1 MLLWT
6 AEWVHLYKPC
16 LTNLILYHLK
26 KKNKHQEIPPKLKDF
41 RNFLFLVWKHLNLP
55 DPPPLQ
61 YDIAEYLQH
70 GPKRS
75 VIMAFRGVG
84 KSWITSAF
92 VVHQLLLDP
101 SKNILVVSASK
112 NRSDDFSTFT
122 LRIIQEIPILQG
134 LKPSENQRFSKIA
147 FDVGPAPA
155 SHAPSVK
162 SLGISSQLTGSRA
175 DIIVADDVEVANNS
189 ATQGMRDKLDEQEKE
204 FDAIIKPLDSSR
216 IIFLGTPQCED
227 SIYNKLR
234 ERGYKSRIWPS
245 EYPDDTE
252 ATNNYGGDLAPLIA
266 DDINEETVGTS
277 TEPLRFTDLD
287 LEERKM
293 SYGRT
298 GYALQFM
305 LNPKLSDA
313 DRYPLKINDLIISD
327 VDVDLAP
334 EKIVWSS
341 DPDNTDREL
350 PNVGLAGDRF
360 RRPSSTV
367 GDMIPYS
374 GSVLSIDPS
383 GRGKD
388 ETGYAVVKML
398 NGQLYVPDAGG
409 IRGGYDEKTL
419 KQLVAI
425 AKDNKVNIVV
435 IESNFGD
442 GMFME
447 LIKPLFRTTYPVTI
461 EEVRHNK
468 QKELRIVDVMEP
480 VLNAHRLVVD
490 PSVITYDYKSALTY
504 PIEQQTRYML
514 MYQLS
519 RITRDKGSLVHDDR
533 LDALSIAV
541 GYWTQQMAANADQS
555 MVDRQQ
561 ELLHKEL
568 QDFTDS
574 FHKRNNKAVAN
585 LWM

>member
-1 MLLWT
+1 M
-6 AEWVHLYKPC
+6 
-16 LTNLILYHLK
+16 K
-26 KKNKHQEIPPKLKDF
+26 KKKHQEIPPKLRDF

-55 DPPPLQ
+55 DPTELQ

-122 LRIIQEIPILQG
+122 LRIIQEIPILQS

-189 ATQGMRDKLDEQEKE
+189 ATQGMRDKLDEQVKE

-234 ERGYKSRIWPS
+234 ERGYKSRIWSS

-252 ATNNYGGDLAPLIA
+252 AINNYGGDLAPLIA
-266 DDINEETVGTS
+266 DNITPETIGTS
-277 TEPLRFTDLD
+277 TEPMRFTDLD

-313 DRYPLKINDLIISD
+313 DRYPLKINDLVVMDID
-327 VDVDLAP
+327 VDVAP

-341 DPDNTDREL
+341 DPDNADREL

-360 RRPSSTV
+360 RRPANTV
-367 GDMIPYS
+367 GDMIPYT

-398 NGQLYVPDAGG
+398 NGQLFVPDAGG
-409 IRGGYDEKTL
+409 IRGGYDTKTL
-419 KQLVAI
+419 QQLVAI
-425 AKDNKVNIVV
+425 AKDNKVNKVV

-468 QKELRIVDVMEP
+468 QKELRIVDTLEP
-480 VLNAHRLVVD
+480 VLNSHRLIID
-490 PSVITYDYKSALTY
+490 PSVIQDDYRSALSY

-519 RITRDKGSLVHDDR
+519 RITRDRGSLVHDDR

-541 GYWTQQMAANADQS
+541 GYWVQQMAADVNQS
-555 MVDRQQ
+555 MIDRQQ
-561 ELLHKEL
+561 ELMEEEL
-568 QDFTDS
+568 TKFTDS
-574 FHKRNNKAVAN
+574 FHKRSNNKASVT
-585 LWM
+585 WI

>member
-1 MLLWT
+1 M
-6 AEWVHLYKPC
+6 
-16 LTNLILYHLK
+16 
-26 KKNKHQEIPPKLKDF
+26 KNNKTKHQEIPPPLRDF
-41 RNFLFLVWKHLNLP
+41 RNFLYLVWKHLNLP
-55 DPPPLQ
+55 DPTELQ
-61 YDIAEYLQH
+61 YDIADYMQH

-75 VIMAFRGVG
+75 TIMAFRGVG
-84 KSWITSAF
+84 KSWICSAY

-101 SKNILVVSASK
+101 TKNVLVVSASK
-112 NRSDDFSTFT
+112 NRADDFSTFT
-122 LRIIQEIPILQG
+122 LKIIHDIPILKQ
-134 LKPSENQRFSKIA
+134 LKPTEHQRFSKIA

-175 DIIVADDVEVANNS
+175 DIIVADDVEVPNNS
-189 ATQGMRDKLDEQEKE
+189 ATQGMRDKLDEQVKE
-204 FDAIIKPLDSSR
+204 FEAILKPLDSSR
-216 IIFLGTPQCED
+216 ILFLGTPQCED

-234 ERGYKSRIWPS
+234 ERGYNARIWPS
-245 EYPDDTE
+245 EYPDE
-252 ATNNYGGDLAPLIA
+252 SEVISNYGGDLAPLIA
-266 DDINEETVGTS
+266 DNIDETTTS
-277 TEPLRFTDLD
+277 TTTEPLRFTDMD

-313 DRYPLKINDLIISD
+313 DRYPLKINDLIIMD
-327 VDVDLAP
+327 VDVDTAP
-334 EKIVWSS
+334 EKVLWSS
-341 DPDNTDREL
+341 DQDQADRTL
-350 PNVGLAGDRF
+350 PNVGLSGDRYK
-360 RRPSSTV
+360 RPAKTV
-367 GDMIPYS
+367 GDNVPYT

-398 NGQLYVPDAGG
+398 NGQLFVPCAGG
-409 IRGGYDEKTL
+409 IRGGYDEVTL
-419 KQLVAI
+419 KRLVSI
-425 AKDNKVNIVV
+425 AKDNKVNKVV

-447 LIKPLFRTTYPVTI
+447 LIKPLFRTTYPITI

-480 VLNAHRLVVD
+480 VLNSHRLIVD
-490 PSVITYDYKSALTY
+490 PSVINDDYKSALTY

-533 LDALSIAV
+533 LDALSIAI
-541 GYWTQQMAANADQS
+541 GYWVQQMAADVNQN
-555 MVDRQQ
+555 MIDRKQ
-561 ELLHKEL
+561 ELLDQEL
-568 QDFTDS
+568 TNFTDS
-574 FHKRNNKAVAN
+574 FHKRSRSKAF
-585 LWM
+585 LWS

>member
-1 MLLWT
+1 
-6 AEWVHLYKPC
+6 
-16 LTNLILYHLK
+16 LK
-26 KKNKHQEIPPKLKDF
+26 KKNNIEIPPKLRDF
-41 RNFLFLVWKHLNLP
+41 RNFLYLVWKHLNLP
-55 DPPPLQ
+55 DPTPLQ

-92 VVHQLLLDP
+92 VVHQLLLNP

-189 ATQGMRDKLDEQEKE
+189 ATQGMRDKLDEQVKE
-204 FDAIIKPLDSSR
+204 FDAIVKPLDSSR

-245 EYPDDTE
+245 EYPDETE

-266 DDINEETVGTS
+266 DDINEDTVGTS

-334 EKIVWSS
+334 EKVVWSS

-350 PNVGLAGDRF
+350 PNVGLAGDRY

-398 NGQLYVPDAGG
+398 NGLLYVPSAGG
-409 IRGGYDEKTL
+409 IKGGYDENTL
-419 KQLVAI
+419 KELVAI
-425 AKDNKVNIVV
+425 AKDNKVNKVV

-468 QKELRIVDVMEP
+468 QKELRIVDVLEP
-480 VLNAHRLVVD
+480 VLNSHRLIVD
-490 PSVITYDYKSALTY
+490 PSVITYDYKSALSY

-519 RITRDKGSLVHDDR
+519 RITRDRGSLVHDDR

-541 GYWTQQMAANADQS
+541 GYWTQQMAADVDQS
-555 MVDRQQ
+555 MIDRKQ
-561 ELLHKEL
+561 ELLEEEL
-568 QDFTDS
+568 TKFTDS
-574 FHKRNNKAVAN
+574 FHKRSNSSTAY
-585 LWM
+585 LWS

>member
-1 MLLWT
+1 M
-6 AEWVHLYKPC
+6 
-16 LTNLILYHLK
+16 K
-26 KKNKHQEIPPKLKDF
+26 KKNNIEIPPKLKDF
-41 RNFLFLVWKHLNLP
+41 RNFVFLVWKHLNLP
-55 DPPPLQ
+55 DPTPLQ

-92 VVHQLLLDP
+92 VVHQLLLNP

-189 ATQGMRDKLDEQEKE
+189 ATQGMRDKLDEQVKE
-204 FDAIIKPLDSSR
+204 FDAIIKPLDTSR

-234 ERGYKSRIWPS
+234 ERGYNSRIWPS
-245 EYPDDTE
+245 EYPDDIE
-252 ATNNYGGDLAPLIA
+252 ATNNYGNDLSPLIA
-266 DDINEETVGTS
+266 DNIAPDTVGTS

-313 DRYPLKINDLIISD
+313 DRYPLKINDLVITD

-350 PNVGLAGDRF
+350 PNVGLAGDRY

-367 GDMIPYS
+367 GDMIPYT

-409 IRGGYDEKTL
+409 IKGGYDEKTL

-447 LIKPLFRTTYPVTI
+447 LIKPIFKTTYPVTI

-468 QKELRIVDVMEP
+468 QKELRIVDTLEP
-480 VLNAHRLVVD
+480 VLNSHRLVVD
-490 PSVITYDYKSALTY
+490 PSVITNDYRSALSY

-519 RITRDKGSLVHDDR
+519 RITRDRGALVHDDR

-555 MVDRQQ
+555 IVDRKQ

-574 FHKRNNKAVAN
+574 FHKRNNKAIAN

>member
-1 MLLWT
+1 
-6 AEWVHLYKPC
+6 
-16 LTNLILYHLK
+16 LK
-26 KKNKHQEIPPKLKDF
+26 NKKHQEIPPKLRDF
-41 RNFLFLVWKHLNLP
+41 RNFLYLVWKHLNLP
-55 DPPPLQ
+55 DPTELQ

-122 LRIIQEIPILQG
+122 LRIIQEIPILQS

-189 ATQGMRDKLDEQEKE
+189 ATQGMRDKLDEQVKE

-234 ERGYKSRIWPS
+234 ERGYKSRIWSS

-252 ATNNYGGDLAPLIA
+252 AINNYGGDLAPLIA
-266 DDINEETVGTS
+266 DNITPETVGTS

-313 DRYPLKINDLIISD
+313 DRYPLKINDLVVMD
-327 VDVDLAP
+327 VDVDVAP

-341 DPDNTDREL
+341 DPDNCDREL
-350 PNVGLAGDRF
+350 PNVGLAGDRY
-360 RRPSSTV
+360 RRPANTV
-367 GDMIPYS
+367 GDMIPYT

-398 NGQLYVPDAGG
+398 NGQLFVPDAGG
-409 IRGGYDEKTL
+409 IRGGYDTKTL
-419 KQLVAI
+419 QQLVAI
-425 AKDNKVNIVV
+425 AKDNKVNKVV

-468 QKELRIVDVMEP
+468 QKELRIVDTLEP
-480 VLNAHRLVVD
+480 VLNSHRLIVD
-490 PSVITYDYKSALTY
+490 PTVINNDYRSALSY

-519 RITRDKGSLVHDDR
+519 RITRDRGSLVHDDR

-541 GYWTQQMAANADQS
+541 GYWVQQMAADVNQS
-555 MVDRQQ
+555 MIDRQQ
-561 ELLHKEL
+561 ELLEEEL
-568 QDFTDS
+568 TKFTDS
-574 FHKRNNKAVAN
+574 FHKRNNKVSAY
-585 LWM
+585 LWS

>member
-1 MLLWT
+1 
-6 AEWVHLYKPC
+6 V
-16 LTNLILYHLK
+16 K
-26 KKNKHQEIPPKLKDF
+26 KKHQEIPPPLRDF
-41 RNFLFLVWKHLNLP
+41 RNFLYLVWKHLNLP
-55 DPPPLQ
+55 DPTELQ
-61 YDIAEYLQH
+61 YDIADYMQH

-75 VIMAFRGVG
+75 TIMAFRGVG
-84 KSWITSAF
+84 KSWICSAY

-101 SKNILVVSASK
+101 TKNVLVVSASK
-112 NRSDDFSTFT
+112 NRADDFSTFT
-122 LRIIQEIPILQG
+122 LKIIHDIPILKQ
-134 LKPSENQRFSKIA
+134 LKPTEHQRFSKIA

-175 DIIVADDVEVANNS
+175 DIIVADDVEVPNNS
-189 ATQGMRDKLDEQEKE
+189 ATQGMRDKLDEQVKE
-204 FDAIIKPLDSSR
+204 FEAILKPLDSSR
-216 IIFLGTPQCED
+216 VLFLGTPQCED

-234 ERGYKSRIWPS
+234 ERGYNARIWPS
-245 EYPDDTE
+245 EYPDE
-252 ATNNYGGDLAPLIA
+252 SEVISNYGGDLAPLIA
-266 DDINEETVGTS
+266 DNIDETTTS
-277 TEPLRFTDLD
+277 TTTEPLRFTDID

-313 DRYPLKINDLIISD
+313 DRYPLKINDLIIMD
-327 VDVDLAP
+327 VDVDTAP
-334 EKIVWSS
+334 EKVLWSS
-341 DPDNTDREL
+341 DPDQADRTL
-350 PNVGLAGDRF
+350 PNVGLSGDRYK
-360 RRPSSTV
+360 RPAKTV
-367 GDMIPYS
+367 GGNVPYT

-398 NGQLYVPDAGG
+398 NGQLFVPDAGG
-409 IRGGYDEKTL
+409 IRGGYDEVTL
-419 KQLVAI
+419 KRLVSI
-425 AKDNKVNIVV
+425 AKDNKVNKVV

-480 VLNAHRLVVD
+480 VLNSHRLIFD
-490 PSVITYDYKSALTY
+490 PSVINDDYKSALTY

-519 RITRDKGSLVHDDR
+519 RITRDKGSLAHDDR
-533 LDALSIAV
+533 LDALSIAI
-541 GYWTQQMAANADQS
+541 GYWVQQMAADVNQN
-555 MVDRQQ
+555 MIDRKQ
-561 ELLHKEL
+561 ELLDQEL
-568 QDFTDS
+568 TNFTDS
-574 FHKRNNKAVAN
+574 FHKRSRSKAF
-585 LWM
+585 LWS

>member
-1 MLLWT
+1 M
-6 AEWVHLYKPC
+6 
-16 LTNLILYHLK
+16 K
-26 KKNKHQEIPPKLKDF
+26 KKKHQEIPPKLRDF
-41 RNFLFLVWKHLNLP
+41 RNFLYLVWKHLNLP
-55 DPPPLQ
+55 DPTTLQ
-61 YDIAEYLQH
+61 YDIAEYLQN

-189 ATQGMRDKLDEQEKE
+189 ATQGMRDKLDEQVKE

-234 ERGYKSRIWPS
+234 ERGYKSRIWSS

-252 ATNNYGGDLAPLIA
+252 AINNYGGDLAPLIA
-266 DDINEETVGTS
+266 DNITPETIGTS

-313 DRYPLKINDLIISD
+313 DRYPLKINDLVIMD
-327 VDVDLAP
+327 VDVDVAP

-341 DPDNTDREL
+341 DPDNCDREL
-350 PNVGLAGDRF
+350 PNVGLAGDRY
-360 RRPSSTV
+360 RRPANTV
-367 GDMIPYS
+367 GDMIPYT

-398 NGQLYVPDAGG
+398 NGQLFVPDAGG
-409 IRGGYDEKTL
+409 IKGGYDTKTL
-419 KQLVAI
+419 QQLVAI
-425 AKDNKVNIVV
+425 AKDNKVNKVV

-468 QKELRIVDVMEP
+468 QKELRIVDTLEP
-480 VLNAHRLVVD
+480 VLNSHRLIVD
-490 PSVITYDYKSALTY
+490 PSVITDDYRSALSY

-519 RITRDKGSLVHDDR
+519 RITRDRGSLVHDDR

-541 GYWTQQMAANADQS
+541 GYWVQQMAADVNQS
-555 MVDRQQ
+555 MIDRQQ
-561 ELLHKEL
+561 DLLEEELTK
-568 QDFTDS
+568 FTDS
-574 FHKRNNKAVAN
+574 FHKRSNNKSVVS
-585 LWM
+585 WI

>member
-1 MLLWT
+1 
-6 AEWVHLYKPC
+6 
-16 LTNLILYHLK
+16 LK
-26 KKNKHQEIPPKLKDF
+26 KKKHQEIPPKLRDF
-41 RNFLFLVWKHLNLP
+41 RNFLYLVWKHLNLP
-55 DPPPLQ
+55 DPTTLQ
-61 YDIAEYLQH
+61 YDIAEYLQN

-189 ATQGMRDKLDEQEKE
+189 ATQGMRDKLDEQVKE

-234 ERGYKSRIWPS
+234 ERGYKSRIWSS

-252 ATNNYGGDLAPLIA
+252 AINNYGGDLAPLIA
-266 DDINEETVGTS
+266 DNITPETVGTS

-313 DRYPLKINDLIISD
+313 DRYPLKINDLVIMDID
-327 VDVDLAP
+327 VDVAP

-341 DPDNTDREL
+341 DPDNCDREL
-350 PNVGLAGDRF
+350 PNVGLAGDRY
-360 RRPSSTV
+360 RRPANTV
-367 GDMIPYS
+367 GDMIPYT

-398 NGQLYVPDAGG
+398 NGQLFVPDAGG
-409 IRGGYDEKTL
+409 IKGGYDTKTL
-419 KQLVAI
+419 QQLVAI
-425 AKDNKVNIVV
+425 AKDNKVNKVV

-468 QKELRIVDVMEP
+468 QKELRIVDTLEP
-480 VLNAHRLVVD
+480 VLNSHRLIVD
-490 PSVITYDYKSALTY
+490 PSVITDDYRSALSY

-519 RITRDKGSLVHDDR
+519 RITRDRGSLVHDDR

-541 GYWTQQMAANADQS
+541 GYWVQQMAADVNQS
-555 MVDRQQ
+555 MIDRQQ
-561 ELLHKEL
+561 DLLEEELTK
-568 QDFTDS
+568 FTDS
-574 FHKRNNKAVAN
+574 FHKRSNNKSVVS
-585 LWM
+585 WI

>member
-1 MLLWT
+1 M
-6 AEWVHLYKPC
+6 
-16 LTNLILYHLK
+16 K
-26 KKNKHQEIPPKLKDF
+26 KKNNIEIPPKLRDF
-41 RNFLFLVWKHLNLP
+41 RNFLYLVWKHLNLP
-55 DPPPLQ
+55 DPTPLQ

-92 VVHQLLLDP
+92 VVHQLLLNP

-122 LRIIQEIPILQG
+122 LRIIQEIPILSH

-189 ATQGMRDKLDEQEKE
+189 ATQGMRDKLDEQVKE
-204 FDAIIKPLDSSR
+204 FDAIIKPLDTSR

-245 EYPDDTE
+245 EYPDEVE
-252 ATNNYGGDLAPLIA
+252 ASNNYGGDLAPLIA
-266 DDINEETVGTS
+266 DDINEDTVGTS

-409 IRGGYDEKTL
+409 IKGGYDEKTL

-490 PSVITYDYKSALTY
+490 PSVITNDYRSALTY

-574 FHKRNNKAVAN
+574 FHKRNNKAVAVT
-585 LWM
+585 WM

>member
-1 MLLWT
+1 
-6 AEWVHLYKPC
+6 
-16 LTNLILYHLK
+16 
-26 KKNKHQEIPPKLKDF
+26 
-41 RNFLFLVWKHLNLP
+41 
-55 DPPPLQ
+55 
-61 YDIAEYLQH
+61 
-70 GPKRS
+70 
-75 VIMAFRGVG
+75 
-84 KSWITSAF
+84 
-92 VVHQLLLDP
+92 
-101 SKNILVVSASK
+101 
-112 NRSDDFSTFT
+112 
-122 LRIIQEIPILQG
+122 
-134 LKPSENQRFSKIA
+134 
-147 FDVGPAPA
+147 
-155 SHAPSVK
+155 
-162 SLGISSQLTGSRA
+162 
-175 DIIVADDVEVANNS
+175 
-189 ATQGMRDKLDEQEKE
+189 
-204 FDAIIKPLDSSR
+204 LDSSR

-252 ATNNYGGDLAPLIA
+252 AINNYGGDLAPLIA
-266 DDINEETVGTS
+266 DNITPETVGTS

-313 DRYPLKINDLIISD
+313 DRYPLKINDLVIMD
-327 VDVDLAP
+327 VDVDVAP
-334 EKIVWSS
+334 EKVVWSS
-341 DPDNTDREL
+341 DPDNCDREL
-350 PNVGLAGDRF
+350 PNVGLAGDRY
-360 RRPSSTV
+360 RRPANTV
-367 GDMIPYS
+367 GDMIPYT

-398 NGQLYVPDAGG
+398 NGQLFVPDAGG
-409 IRGGYDEKTL
+409 IRGGYDTKTL
-419 KQLVAI
+419 QQLVAI
-425 AKDNKVNIVV
+425 AKDNKVNKVV

-468 QKELRIVDVMEP
+468 QKELRIVDTLEP
-480 VLNAHRLVVD
+480 VLNSHRLIVD
-490 PSVITYDYKSALTY
+490 PSVITDDYRSALSY

-519 RITRDKGSLVHDDR
+519 RITRDRGSLVHDDR

-541 GYWTQQMAANADQS
+541 GYWVQQMAADVNQS
-555 MVDRQQ
+555 MIDRQQ
-561 ELLHKEL
+561 ELMNEEL
-568 QDFTDS
+568 TKFVDS
-574 FHKRNNKAVAN
+574 FHKRSNNKASVT
-585 LWM
+585 WI

>member
-1 MLLWT
+1 M
-6 AEWVHLYKPC
+6 
-16 LTNLILYHLK
+16 K
-26 KKNKHQEIPPKLKDF
+26 KKNIEIPPKLRDF
-41 RNFLFLVWKHLNLP
+41 RNFLYLVWKHLNLP
-55 DPPPLQ
+55 DPTPLQ

-122 LRIIQEIPILQG
+122 LRIIQEIPILSH

-189 ATQGMRDKLDEQEKE
+189 ATQGMRDKLDEQVKE
-204 FDAIIKPLDSSR
+204 FDAIIKPLDTSR

-245 EYPDDTE
+245 EYPDEVE
-252 ATNNYGGDLAPLIA
+252 ASNNYGGDLAPLIA
-266 DDINEETVGTS
+266 DDINEDTVGTS

-409 IRGGYDEKTL
+409 IKGGYDEKTL

-490 PSVITYDYKSALTY
+490 PSVITNDYRSALTY

-574 FHKRNNKAVAN
+574 FHKRNNKAVAVT
-585 LWM
+585 WM

>member
-1 MLLWT
+1 M
-6 AEWVHLYKPC
+6 
-16 LTNLILYHLK
+16 K
-26 KKNKHQEIPPKLKDF
+26 KKKHQEIPPKLRDF

-55 DPPPLQ
+55 DPTPLQ

-189 ATQGMRDKLDEQEKE
+189 ATQGMRDKLDEQVKE
-204 FDAIIKPLDSSR
+204 FDAIIKPLDTSR

-234 ERGYKSRIWPS
+234 ERGYKSRIWSS

-252 ATNNYGGDLAPLIA
+252 AINNYGGDLAPLIA
-266 DDINEETVGTS
+266 DNITPETIGTS

-313 DRYPLKINDLIISD
+313 DRYPLKINDLVVMD
-327 VDVDLAP
+327 VDVDVAP

-341 DPDNTDREL
+341 DPDNCDREL
-350 PNVGLAGDRF
+350 PNVGLAGDRY
-360 RRPSSTV
+360 RRPANTV

-398 NGQLYVPDAGG
+398 NGQLFVPDAGG
-409 IRGGYDEKTL
+409 IKGGYDTKTL
-419 KQLVAI
+419 QQLVAI
-425 AKDNKVNIVV
+425 AKDNKVNKVV

-468 QKELRIVDVMEP
+468 QKELRIVDTLEP
-480 VLNAHRLVVD
+480 VLNSHRLIVD
-490 PSVITYDYKSALTY
+490 PTVINNDYRSALSY

-519 RITRDKGSLVHDDR
+519 RITRDRGSLVHDDR

-541 GYWTQQMAANADQS
+541 GYWVQQMAADVNQS

-561 ELLHKEL
+561 ELLQEEL
-568 QDFTDS
+568 TKFTDS
-574 FHKRNNKAVAN
+574 FHKRNNKVVAN

>member
-1 MLLWT
+1 M
-6 AEWVHLYKPC
+6 
-16 LTNLILYHLK
+16 K
-26 KKNKHQEIPPKLKDF
+26 KKNNIEIPPKLRDF

-55 DPPPLQ
+55 DPTPLQ

-92 VVHQLLLDP
+92 VVHQLLLNP

-189 ATQGMRDKLDEQEKE
+189 ATQGMRDKLDEQVKE
-204 FDAIIKPLDSSR
+204 FDAIVKPLDSSR

-245 EYPDDTE
+245 EYPDESE

-266 DDINEETVGTS
+266 DDINEDTVGTS

-334 EKIVWSS
+334 EKVVWSS

-350 PNVGLAGDRF
+350 PNVGLAGDRY

-398 NGQLYVPDAGG
+398 NGLLYVPSAGG
-409 IRGGYDEKTL
+409 IKGGYDENTL
-419 KQLVAI
+419 KELVAI
-425 AKDNKVNIVV
+425 AKDNKVNKVV

-468 QKELRIVDVMEP
+468 QKELRIVDVLEP
-480 VLNAHRLVVD
+480 VLNSHRLIVD
-490 PSVITYDYKSALTY
+490 PSVITYDYKSALSY

-519 RITRDKGSLVHDDR
+519 RITRDRGSLVHDDR

-541 GYWTQQMAANADQS
+541 GYWTQQMAADVDQS
-555 MVDRQQ
+555 MIDRKQ
-561 ELLHKEL
+561 ELLEEEL
-568 QDFTDS
+568 TKFTDS
-574 FHKRNNKAVAN
+574 FHKRSNSSTAY
-585 LWM
+585 LWS

>member
-1 MLLWT
+1 
-6 AEWVHLYKPC
+6 
-16 LTNLILYHLK
+16 LK
-26 KKNKHQEIPPKLKDF
+26 KKNIEIPPKLRDF
-41 RNFLFLVWKHLNLP
+41 RNFLYLVWKHLNLP
-55 DPPPLQ
+55 DPTPLQ

-101 SKNILVVSASK
+101 AKNILVVSASK

-122 LRIIQEIPILQG
+122 LRIIQEIPILKG

-189 ATQGMRDKLDEQEKE
+189 ATQGMRDKLDEQVKE

-266 DDINEETVGTS
+266 DNIASDTVGTS

-367 GDMIPYS
+367 GDMIPYT

-409 IRGGYDEKTL
+409 IKGGYDERTL

-468 QKELRIVDVMEP
+468 QKELRIVDTLEP
-480 VLNAHRLVVD
+480 VLNSHRLVID
-490 PSVITYDYKSALTY
+490 PKVITYDYKSALSY

-519 RITRDKGSLVHDDR
+519 RITRDRGSLVHDDR

-541 GYWTQQMAANADQS
+541 GYWVQQMASDADQS

-574 FHKRNNKAVAN
+574 FYKRNNKAVAN